1 MTYGKPIAVHIDPIE
16 KKPLYH
22 FLPGTDIF
30 SLGTIGCNFQCGF
43 CQNWDIS
50 QRMRETKKEAGNE
63 KKVSEL
69 IQQTGEEWMPEKII
83 DYCMAQGIPSI
94 AYTYNEPAIFFEYAF
109 DTAKLG
115 NRRQLKNVFVSN
127 GYESKE
133 AIETIEPVL
142 DAINIDLKSFS
153 EKFYQKNCKA
163 KLEPVLETIKRV
175 AKSRIWMEI
184 TTLLIPGENDS
195 DSELKQIAEFL
206 VSINPSIP
214 WHITAFHPDY
224 QMLDKKPTPPET
236 LWRAYEI
243 GKKAGLNFVYAGNV
257 SNVEHS
263 TTHCPRCEKAL
274 IVRDWHLISENHMQ
288 KGCCGYCGETIP
300 GVWEK

>member
-50 QRMRETKKEAGNE
+50 QLVRENKKGGNE

-69 IQQTGEEWMPEKII
+69 IQQTGEEWMPQKIV
-83 DYCMAQGIPSI
+83 DYCTTQGIPSI

-115 NRRQLKNVFVSN
+115 NQRRLKNVFVSN

-175 AKSRIWMEI
+175 AKTKIWVEI

-206 VSINPSIP
+206 VSINPGIP
-214 WHITAFHPDY
+214 WHVTAFHPDY
-224 QMLDKKPTPPET
+224 QMLDKNPTPSET
-236 LWRAYEI
+236 LWRAHQI
-243 GKKAGLNFVYAGNV
+243 GKKEGLQFVYAGNV
-257 SNVEHS
+257 SDNKHS
-263 TTHCPRCEKAL
+263 ATKCPRCEKTL
-274 IVRDWHLISENHMQ
+274 IERNWHAVSENNIK
-288 KGCCGYCGETIP
+288 KGCCSFCGESIP
-300 GVWEK
+300 GVWEA